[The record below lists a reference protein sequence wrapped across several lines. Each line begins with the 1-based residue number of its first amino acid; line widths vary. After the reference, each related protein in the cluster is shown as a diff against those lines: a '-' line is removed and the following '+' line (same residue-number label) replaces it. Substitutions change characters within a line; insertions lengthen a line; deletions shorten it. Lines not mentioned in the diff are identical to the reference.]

1 LIPIDFGAMPQTSP
15 LSKQVILITGA
26 SAGIGAGL
34 AKFLADRYLGIRLV
48 LAARNVEKLAHVAEL
63 CSKAG
68 AEVLIVPTDMAQ
80 VEQVQALA
88 KKALDRFGRVDILVN
103 NAGYGQ
109 MGPIEL
115 IPPDAVQRQLQV
127 NVLGAIAL
135 IQALIPIMRDQGGGR
150 IINVSS
156 LAGKIAFPFGGLYS
170 ASKCALEAVS
180 DSLRRE
186 LTPFNIR
193 VSVIEPGPVSTE
205 FFDVVD
211 KEIDRTIHDP
221 EHSPYRVAFKKLEG
235 LEKQTSSR
243 AWTSEQVAVVI
254 LKAMTAR
261 NPRPRYVAATSG
273 DFLLFMMTKVLPTSL
288 VDQFWQR
295 FYGID
300 LVAKDWQTRKD
311 K

>member
-1 LIPIDFGAMPQTSP
+1 MPQTPP
-15 LSKQVILITGA
+15 LAGQVVLITGA

-34 AKFLADRYLGIRLV
+34 AKVLANRYIGIRLV
-48 LAARNVEKLAHVAEL
+48 LAARNVEKLAHVAEQ

-68 AEVLIVPTDMAQ
+68 ADVLTVPTDMAQ

-88 KKALDRFGRVDILVN
+88 KTALDRFGRVDILVN

-115 IPPDAVQRQLQV
+115 IPPAATQRQMQV

-135 IQALIPIMRDQGGGR
+135 IQSLIPAMRDQGGGR
-150 IINVSS
+150 IINISS

-170 ASKCALEAVS
+170 ASKFALEAVS
-180 DSLRRE
+180 DALRRE
-186 LTPFNIR
+186 LAPFNIR

-211 KEIDRTIHDP
+211 QEVNRTIKDP
-221 EHSPYRVAFKKLEG
+221 EHSPYRIAFKKLED
-235 LEKQTSSR
+235 LEKQTSGR
-243 AWTSEQVAVVI
+243 AWTSEQVAAVI
-254 LKAMTAR
+254 LRAMTAQ

-273 DFLLFMMTKVLPTSL
+273 DLLLFMMTKVLPTSL
-288 VDQFWQR
+288 VDKFWQR

-300 LVAKDWQTRKD
+300 LVAKDWQSRKQSEKLD
-311 K
+311 L

>member
-1 LIPIDFGAMPQTSP
+1 MPQTSP
-15 LSKQVILITGA
+15 LAGQVVLITGA

-34 AKFLADRYLGIRLV
+34 AQVLADRYMGIRLV
-48 LAARNVEKLAHVAEL
+48 LAARSVGKLAHVAEQ
-63 CSKAG
+63 CSKAD
-68 AEVLIVPTDMAQ
+68 ADVIIVPTDMAQ
-80 VEQVQALA
+80 IDQVQALA
-88 KKALDRFGRVDILVN
+88 KTALDRFGRVDILVN

-115 IPPDAVQRQLQV
+115 IPPEAVQRQIQV

-135 IQALIPIMRDQGGGR
+135 IQALIPAMRDQGGGR

-170 ASKCALEAVS
+170 ASKFALEAVS

-211 KEIDRTIHDP
+211 KEIDRAIVDP
-221 EHSPYRVAFKKLEG
+221 EHSPYRVAFKKLED

-243 AWTSEQVAVVI
+243 AWTSEQVAIVI
-254 LKAMTAR
+254 LKAMTDR

-288 VDQFWQR
+288 VDKFWQR

-300 LVAKDWQTRKD
+300 LVAKDWQSRKSEKLD
-311 K
+311 P

>member
-1 LIPIDFGAMPQTSP
+1 MPQTSP
-15 LSKQVILITGA
+15 LAGQVVLITGA

-34 AKFLADRYLGIRLV
+34 AKVLANRYMGIRLV
-48 LAARNVEKLAHVAEL
+48 LAARNVEKLAHVAEQ

-68 AEVLIVPTDMAQ
+68 ADVITVPTDMAQ
-80 VEQVQALA
+80 VKQVQALA
-88 KKALDRFGRVDILVN
+88 RTALDRFGRVDVLVN

-115 IPPDAVQRQLQV
+115 IPPEAVQRQLQV

-135 IQALIPIMRDQGGGR
+135 IQALIPAMRDQGGGR

-170 ASKCALEAVS
+170 ASKFALEAVS

-186 LTPFNIR
+186 LAPFNIR

-211 KEIDRTIHDP
+211 KEIDRAIADP
-221 EHSPYRVAFKKLEG
+221 EHSPYRVAFKKLED

-243 AWTSEQVAVVI
+243 AWTSEQVAIVI

-288 VDQFWQR
+288 VDKFWQR

-300 LVAKDWQTRKD
+300 LVAKDWQSRK
-311 K
+311 KQ

>member
-1 LIPIDFGAMPQTSP
+1 MLQTSS
-15 LSKQVILITGA
+15 LAGQVVIITGA

-34 AKFLADRYLGIRLV
+34 AKVLADRYIGICLV
-48 LAARNVEKLAHVAEL
+48 LAARNVEKLDHVAEQ

-68 AEVLIVPTDMAQ
+68 ADVITVPTDMAQ

-88 KKALDRFGRVDILVN
+88 KTALDRFGRVDILVN

-115 IPPDAVQRQLQV
+115 IPPEAVQRQLQV

-135 IQALIPIMRDQGGGR
+135 IQALIPAMRDQGGGR

-170 ASKCALEAVS
+170 ASKFALEAVS

-186 LTPFNIR
+186 LAPFNIR

-211 KEIDRTIHDP
+211 KEIDRAIADP
-221 EHSPYRVAFKKLEG
+221 EHSPYRVAFKKLED
-235 LEKQTSSR
+235 LEKRTSSR
-243 AWTSEQVAVVI
+243 AWTSEQVAIVI

-288 VDQFWQR
+288 VDKFWQR

-300 LVAKDWQTRKD
+300 LVAKDWQRRK
-311 K
+311 KE

>member
-1 LIPIDFGAMPQTSP
+1 MPQTPP
-15 LSKQVILITGA
+15 LAGQVVLITGA

-34 AKFLADRYLGIRLV
+34 AKVLANRYIGVRLV
-48 LAARNVEKLAHVAEL
+48 LAARNVEKLAHVAEQ

-68 AEVLIVPTDMAQ
+68 ADVITIPTDMAQ
-80 VEQVQALA
+80 IDQVQALA
-88 KKALDRFGRVDILVN
+88 KTALGRFGRVDILVN

-115 IPPDAVQRQLQV
+115 IPPAATQRQMQV

-135 IQALIPIMRDQGGGR
+135 IQSLIPAMRDQGGGR
-150 IINVSS
+150 IINISS

-170 ASKCALEAVS
+170 ASKFALEAVS
-180 DSLRRE
+180 DALRRE
-186 LTPFNIR
+186 LAPFNIR

-211 KEIDRTIHDP
+211 QEVDRTIKDP
-221 EHSPYRVAFKKLEG
+221 EHSPYRIAFKKLED

-243 AWTSEQVAVVI
+243 AWTSEQVATVI
-254 LKAMTAR
+254 LRAMTAQ

-273 DFLLFMMTKVLPTSL
+273 DLLLFMMTKVLPTSL
-288 VDQFWQR
+288 VDKFWQR

-300 LVAKDWQTRKD
+300 LVAKDWQSRKQSEKLD
-311 K
+311 L

>member
-1 LIPIDFGAMPQTSP
+1 MPQTPP
-15 LSKQVILITGA
+15 LAGQVVLITGA

-34 AKFLADRYLGIRLV
+34 AKVLANRYIGIRLV
-48 LAARNVEKLAHVAEL
+48 LAARNVEKLAHVAEQ

-68 AEVLIVPTDMAQ
+68 ADVLTVPTDMAQ

-88 KKALDRFGRVDILVN
+88 KTALDRFGRVDILVN

-115 IPPDAVQRQLQV
+115 IPPAATQRQMQV

-135 IQALIPIMRDQGGGR
+135 IQSLIPAMRDQGGGR
-150 IINVSS
+150 IINISS

-170 ASKCALEAVS
+170 ASKFALEAVS
-180 DSLRRE
+180 DALRRE
-186 LTPFNIR
+186 LAPFNIR

-211 KEIDRTIHDP
+211 QEVNRTIKDP
-221 EHSPYRVAFKKLEG
+221 EHSPYRIAFKKLED
-235 LEKQTSSR
+235 LEKQTSGR
-243 AWTSEQVAVVI
+243 AWTSEQVATVI
-254 LKAMTAR
+254 LRAMTAQ

-273 DFLLFMMTKVLPTSL
+273 DLLLFMMTKVLPTSL
-288 VDQFWQR
+288 VDKFWQR

-300 LVAKDWQTRKD
+300 LVAKDWQSRKQSEKLD
-311 K
+311 L

>member
-68 AEVLIVPTDMAQ
+68 AEVLIVPTD
-80 VEQVQALA
+80 
-88 KKALDRFGRVDILVN
+88 
-103 NAGYGQ
+103 
-109 MGPIEL
+109 
-115 IPPDAVQRQLQV
+115 
-127 NVLGAIAL
+127 
-135 IQALIPIMRDQGGGR
+135 

-170 ASKCALEAVS
+170 ASKFALEAVS

>member
-1 LIPIDFGAMPQTSP
+1 MPQTPP
-15 LSKQVILITGA
+15 LAGQVVLITGA

-34 AKFLADRYLGIRLV
+34 AKVLANRYIGIRLV
-48 LAARNVEKLAHVAEL
+48 LAARNVEKLAHVAEQ

-68 AEVLIVPTDMAQ
+68 ADVLTVPTDMAQ

-88 KKALDRFGRVDILVN
+88 KTALDRFGRVDILVN

-115 IPPDAVQRQLQV
+115 IPPAATQRQMQV

-135 IQALIPIMRDQGGGR
+135 IQSLIPAMRDQGGGR
-150 IINVSS
+150 IINISS

-170 ASKCALEAVS
+170 ASKFALEAVS
-180 DSLRRE
+180 DALRRE
-186 LTPFNIR
+186 LAPFNIR

-211 KEIDRTIHDP
+211 QEIDRTIKDP
-221 EHSPYRVAFKKLEG
+221 EHSPYRIAFKKLED

-243 AWTSEQVAVVI
+243 AWTSEQVATVI
-254 LKAMTAR
+254 LRAMTAQ

-273 DFLLFMMTKVLPTSL
+273 DLLLFMMTKVLPTSL
-288 VDQFWQR
+288 VDKFWQR

-300 LVAKDWQTRKD
+300 LVAKDWQSRKQSEKLD
-311 K
+311 L

>member
-1 LIPIDFGAMPQTSP
+1 MPQTPP
-15 LSKQVILITGA
+15 LAGQVVLITGA

-34 AKFLADRYLGIRLV
+34 AKVLANRYIGIRLV
-48 LAARNVEKLAHVAEL
+48 LAARNVEKLAHVAEQ

-68 AEVLIVPTDMAQ
+68 ADVLTVPTDMAQ

-88 KKALDRFGRVDILVN
+88 KTALNRFGRVDILVN

-115 IPPDAVQRQLQV
+115 IPPAATQRQMQV

-135 IQALIPIMRDQGGGR
+135 IQSLIPAMRDQGGGR
-150 IINVSS
+150 IINISS

-170 ASKCALEAVS
+170 ASKFALEAVS
-180 DSLRRE
+180 DALRRE
-186 LTPFNIR
+186 LAPFNIR

-211 KEIDRTIHDP
+211 QEIDRTIKDP
-221 EHSPYRVAFKKLEG
+221 EHSPYRIAFKKLED

-243 AWTSEQVAVVI
+243 AWTSEQVATVI
-254 LKAMTAR
+254 LRAMTAQ

-273 DFLLFMMTKVLPTSL
+273 DLLLFMMTKVLPTSL
-288 VDQFWQR
+288 VDKFWQR

-300 LVAKDWQTRKD
+300 LVAKDWQSRKQSEKLD
-311 K
+311 L